1 MLIFTLTTAIA
12 VWVIFFDGAEKLEG
26 SLLSIFVVD
35 MLWAPLMSARWL
47 RVFVGIGWLA
57 DLVALMVNHHRG

>member
-1 MLIFTLTTAIA
+1 MLIFALTTVIA
-12 VWVIFFDGAEKLEG
+12 AWVIFFDGAEKLEG

-47 RVFVGIGWLA
+47 RIFVGFGWLA
-57 DLVALMVNHHRG
+57 DLIVLLVNHHRR